1 MDIGIIGMAVHPP
14 AEAIRDARLEEIAFR
29 TARAA
34 LADAGVERRQLD
46 SVTLGA
52 SDELDGRSI
61 SSMLLAAPSGA
72 YLKDEIRVTD
82 SGMTALALTAMRVAS
97 GRFDLAL
104 VISWNQTSV
113 GSLED
118 AMRMR
123 AEPFFLRPIGMN
135 ATIADGFFAG
145 AVAQAHGLDDG
156 AVADLAVARQHR
168 AALNPRGLQRPAAC
182 RTEVLGS
189 PLRAWPLRSG
199 HQAPITDGAVALV
212 LASPRWLDGHPGH
225 RPVATLRAISWCVD
239 SYVLDARRLGALDG
253 FGRTLD
259 DVLARS
265 GRAAGEPADV
275 VEIEAQTAYYD
286 AAFSRRLGV
295 LAPGAVS
302 PSGGTWAQNPLF
314 CTGLINATEAILQVA
329 GRAGPV
335 QVPGARFALAHGCH
349 GFAQQAHVFAAF
361 ERVEP

>member
-189 PLRAWPLRSG
+189 PLRAWPLRSADTRRRSPTARSRWCSHRPAG
-199 HQAPITDGAVALV
+199 WTAIPDTGRSRRCAQSRGAWTAMYSTPAGWALSTGSAGRSTTCSPGQGGPPANRWTWSRSKRRRPTTTPRSADAWV
-212 LASPRWLDGHPGH
+212 FSRLARSARPAAPGH
-225 RPVATLRAISWCVD
+225 RIRCSA
-239 SYVLDARRLGALDG
+239 
-253 FGRTLD
+253 
-259 DVLARS
+259 
-265 GRAAGEPADV
+265 PA
-275 VEIEAQTAYYD
+275 
-286 AAFSRRLGV
+286 
-295 LAPGAVS
+295 
-302 PSGGTWAQNPLF
+302 
-314 CTGLINATEAILQVA
+314 
-329 GRAGPV
+329 
-335 QVPGARFALAHGCH
+335 
-349 GFAQQAHVFAAF
+349 
-361 ERVEP
+361 